1 MPVVCKFPKRNN
13 WLGTTLIIKVDDNLP
28 ISLHLT
34 YFFHWICNCSGNL
47 ESDAQWVKIKN
58 FWFKHPG
65 YDPSPPRPPPPCH
78 IKMFSVCFQW
88 CSFHHWQGFVQEIS
102 GKWLKKLNLLIE
114 FWNSIFIKFYFKAYC
129 HWTCIQKCFR
139 GFTPN
144 SNQSFAMDLLRSLQ
158 HLKMPTCIL

>member
-1 MPVVCKFPKRNN
+1 MIIYQFIYIWPTSFTEYATVVVTWRVTPSGLRLKISGSNTQGMTPH
-13 WLGTTLIIKVDDNLP
+13 LP
-28 ISLHLT
+28 
-34 YFFHWICNCSGNL
+34 
-47 ESDAQWVKIKN
+47 A
-58 FWFKHPG
+58 P
-65 YDPSPPRPPPPCH
+65 PSCH

-129 HWTCIQKCFR
+129 NWTCIQKCFR

-144 SNQSFAMDLLRSLQ
+144 PNQSFAMDLLRSLQ